1 MSLVSKVLQFVKPSF
16 YAKQYA
22 RALEVTREEIHSGS
36 IRPLFKAMA
45 LIGFTGYSLEYALV
59 GRHHVAEKQAII
71 KEAMKHHHH

>member
-22 RALEVTREEIHSGS
+22 RALEVTREEIHAGS

-59 GRHHVAEKQAII
+59 GSK
-71 KEAMKHHHH
+71 